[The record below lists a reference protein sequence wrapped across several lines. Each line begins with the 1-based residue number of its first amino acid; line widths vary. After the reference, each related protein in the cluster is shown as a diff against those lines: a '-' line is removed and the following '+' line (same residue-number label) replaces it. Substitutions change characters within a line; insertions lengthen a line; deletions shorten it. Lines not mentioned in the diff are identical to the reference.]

1 MFWSLKFEGR
11 APVNSDA
18 PLYMAAALNEI
29 LHVRKLSAGRVPA
42 GNLGAGSTG
51 RDGVGQGRAR
61 DIHIDRNSS
70 LVIDDQML
78 DLFNV
83 IQ

>member
-29 LHVRKLSAGRVPA
+29 LHVRKISAGLVPA
-42 GNLGAGSTG
+42 GDSEAGSTG
-51 RDGVGQGRAR
+51 LDGGGQGRTL

-70 LVIDDQML
+70 LVIEDQML